1 MDEVGWVR
9 SWLCKDR
16 TQSWGQENP
25 SIGEERSEEERTAK
39 HWVKRFQRWRGSR
52 GEEGKAGFWSIL
64 DVQTQVF
71 QERRVVL
78 NANGKSSRKKLKKY
92 PLNFIAFMSMW
103 NKGSGPLMR
112 DCVCESWYQGV
123 GRMGVVIR
131 VLQRNRTKNI
141 YVITKERE
149 RGRET
154 YKIWRVS
161 W

>member
-1 MDEVGWVR
+1 MKSAGSGVDSVKTGLRAEARRIPALGR
-9 SWLCKDR
+9 SVLRRKEP
-16 TQSWGQENP
+16 QSTE
-25 SIGEERSEEERTAK
+25 
-39 HWVKRFQRWRGSR
+39 WRGSR
-52 GEEGKAGFWSIL
+52 EEEGKAGFWSIL

-149 RGRET
+149 AERRIKSGG
-154 YKIWRVS
+154 
-161 W
+161 